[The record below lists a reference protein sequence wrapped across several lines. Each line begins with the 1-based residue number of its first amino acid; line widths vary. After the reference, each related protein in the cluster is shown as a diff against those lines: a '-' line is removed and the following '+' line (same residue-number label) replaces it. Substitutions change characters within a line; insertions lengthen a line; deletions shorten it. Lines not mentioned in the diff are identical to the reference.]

1 MKDTDKTK
9 KYLMNELERMRH
21 RSAKLEILEAEH
33 RRAMAALRESEG
45 RYSTLFERTVNPILV
60 SDTLGNYVDCNEAA
74 LQFLECTRDELLE
87 KNVTD
92 FVLPGREN
100 KALEDRRLLWDSGGT
115 VETEYYINGKVK
127 VLELAITPVTWQR
140 RRMLLG
146 LGKDITERRQ
156 AEVDLKAQKELI
168 DRILATM
175 PNAVLV
181 IGKDSQIVLA
191 NQAFYGSFE
200 MENGEVENRSIDE
213 LIAAE
218 ELSGQISKVLAGK
231 ETQLYLEFRHR
242 INGRDRVLVA
252 SIIDMGEEEALL
264 ILNDVT
270 DEQERQERLF
280 LTDRLASVGEMASGI
295 AHELNNP
302 LTSIISLSRLHT
314 NDDVS
319 PDVREDIEAIHG
331 QAKRSAAIV
340 KNLLTFAR
348 KHGPLRQSTQIN
360 NVIEDVLKLRAY
372 ELSVNN
378 VQVETRF
385 APELPEIMVDHFQ
398 MQQVFLNIILNAECA
413 MIEAHNKGTLT
424 ITTERVN
431 SDIKVSFIDDGPGI
445 ANEDLSRLFNPFFTT
460 KEVGKGTGL
469 GLSICYG
476 IVAAHDGNIY
486 AQSELGKGAI
496 FVVELP
502 ISSDYINTSRMKV
515 G

>member
-1 MKDTDKTK
+1 
-9 KYLMNELERMRH
+9 
-21 RSAKLEILEAEH
+21 
-33 RRAMAALRESEG
+33 
-45 RYSTLFERTVNPILV
+45 
-60 SDTLGNYVDCNEAA
+60 
-74 LQFLECTRDELLE
+74 
-87 KNVTD
+87 
-92 FVLPGREN
+92 
-100 KALEDRRLLWDSGGT
+100 
-115 VETEYYINGKVK
+115 
-127 VLELAITPVTWQR
+127 
-140 RRMLLG
+140 
-146 LGKDITERRQ
+146 
-156 AEVDLKAQKELI
+156 
-168 DRILATM
+168 
-175 PNAVLV
+175 
-181 IGKDSQIVLA
+181 
-191 NQAFYGSFE
+191 

-213 LIAAE
+213 LIVAE

-413 MIEAHNKGTLT
+413 MMETHNKGTLT

-445 ANEDLSRLFNPFFTT
+445 ANENLSRLFNPFFTT